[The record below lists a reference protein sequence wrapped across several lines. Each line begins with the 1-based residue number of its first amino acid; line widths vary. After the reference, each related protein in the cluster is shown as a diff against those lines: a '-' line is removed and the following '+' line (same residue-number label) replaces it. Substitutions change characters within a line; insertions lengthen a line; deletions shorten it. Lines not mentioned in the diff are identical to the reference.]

1 MAMKSRASTSFVMF
15 DVVYADGTRSSN
27 RKVSAS
33 ALGGL
38 DGDEPALG
46 IIEAQDREI
55 AAASGRP
62 RSDVKSI
69 VRSPVKTSNEE
80 AASDRKARGGKR

>member
-1 MAMKSRASTSFVMF
+1 MAMKSRASTAFVMF
-15 DVVYADGTRSSN
+15 DVVYEDGTRSSN

-33 ALGGL
+33 ALSGL
-38 DGDEPALG
+38 DGDAPARE
-46 IIEAQDREI
+46 IVQAQDREI

-69 VRSPVKTSNEE
+69 TRSPIKVAMDDTGP
-80 AASDRKARGGKR
+80 ARKARGK